1 MNSEKI
7 LVVYFSRSGKTK
19 IIARE
24 ISQKLNCDLEEIK
37 TLTTYSGFMGYQL
50 ALIQA
55 TFKITPKIRPL
66 KKNIA
71 DYDLVIFGGPV
82 WGGSLSGPIRTFIAQ
97 YKNNLKNVAF
107 IATQEGK
114 FGQKNVFE
122 QMKKACGKTPLAIL
136 DITEKEFRSGTY
148 RNSVTSFVSRLSLK
162 NPKIAKRPLEG
173 RRPEAE
179 MRS

>member
-24 ISQKLNCDLEEIK
+24 ISQKLNCNLEEIK
-37 TLTTYSGFMGYQL
+37 TLTNYSGFMGYQL

-55 TFKITPKIRPL
+55 TFKITPKIKLL
-66 KKNIA
+66 KKNIT
-71 DYDLVIFGGPV
+71 DYDLVILGGPV
-82 WGGSLSGPIRTFIAQ
+82 WGGSLSGPVRSFIAQ
-97 YKNNLKNVAF
+97 YKNDLKNVAF

-114 FGQKNVFE
+114 FGKKNVFE

-136 DITEKEFRSGTY
+136 DVTEKEFRSGAY
-148 RNSVTSFVSRLSLK
+148 RNGVASFVSRLNLK
-162 NPKIAKRPLEG
+162 NPKIAKRTPE
-173 RRPEAE
+173 RIRPEAT
-179 MRS
+179 M

>member
-19 IIARE
+19 MIAHE
-24 ISQKLNCDLEEIK
+24 ISQKLNCDIEELR
-37 TLTTYSGFMGYQL
+37 TSTTYSGFMGYQL

-55 TFKITPKIRPL
+55 TFKVAPKIKQL

-71 DYDLVIFGGPV
+71 NYDLVIFGGPV
-82 WGGSLSGPIRTFIAQ
+82 WGGSLSGPIRSFIIQ
-97 YKNNLKNVAF
+97 YKNSLKNVAF

-136 DITEKEFRSGTY
+136 DITEKEFRSGAY

-162 NPKIAKRPLEG
+162 NPKIAKRPPES
-173 RRPEAE
+173 RRPETE
-179 MRS
+179 IRN